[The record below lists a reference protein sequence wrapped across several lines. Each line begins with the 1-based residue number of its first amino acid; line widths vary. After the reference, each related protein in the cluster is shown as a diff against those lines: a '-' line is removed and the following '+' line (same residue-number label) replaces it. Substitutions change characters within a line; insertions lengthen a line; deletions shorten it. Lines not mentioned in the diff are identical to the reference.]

1 MIFFFSATGN
11 SEHIARRIA
20 EKTGDKAISIVD
32 AYRDGINSFQLEQ
45 GEVIGFIFPVYAF
58 SMPAIVA
65 NFVKQLGKCEIGDRY
80 VFAVF
85 TCGANSGSTYYDLQ
99 KILRRGNMGLKF
111 ARDIV
116 MPDNYLIMFNSPP
129 RETQARMLA
138 AADEAADL
146 TAEAVKNRREEVIFS
161 AKNVPRIFSRLFSAL
176 FNKYALGTKKFHAD
190 DTCDACGL
198 CAEVCP
204 VQAIIIAD
212 GAPKWRKG
220 RCEKCMA
227 CINRCPT
234 EAIQYGKST
243 RGRVRYTHPIYARG
257 VARQSD
263 TRDLA

>member
-20 EKTGDKAISIVD
+20 EKTGDKAISMVD
-32 AYRDGINSFQLEQ
+32 AYKDGINSSQLED
-45 GEVIGFIFPVYAF
+45 GEALGFIFPVYAF
-58 SMPAIVA
+58 SIPAIVA
-65 NFVKQLGKCEIGDRY
+65 NFIKQLGKRKLGGDRY

-99 KILRRGNMGLKF
+99 KILRRGNMELKF

-129 RETQARMLA
+129 KETQAGMLA

-146 TAEAVKNRREEVIFS
+146 TAEAVKYRREEVIFS
-161 AKNVPRIFSRLFSAL
+161 AKNAPRIFSRLFSVF
-176 FNKYALGTKKFHAD
+176 FNKYALSTKKFHAD
-190 DTCDACGL
+190 DACNACGL

-204 VQAIIIAD
+204 VQAITIAD
-212 GAPKWRKG
+212 GAPVWSKS

-234 EAIQYGKST
+234 AAIQYGKST
-243 RGRVRYTHPIYARG
+243 RGRARYTHPIYAKG
-257 VARQSD
+257 AARQPD
-263 TRDLA
+263 IRD